1 MLAPGKN
8 LITATFPKRAPGP
21 LGSRPP
27 LQETCSV
34 LCDRCAQRQAT
45 RVIAHPQMGYA
56 MPLRLC
62 DVCAQDLP
70 IASDP
75 MTTALTM
82 FQVQLPALQTC
93 PRCQVAFQSICHS
106 TTLGCSYCYTFYRS
120 HLEALL
126 QRVQG
131 SDVHRGKVPL
141 RKGKGERQ
149 RQVISE
155 LKERLQQAI
164 EAERYEEAAQIRDKI
179 QELSAE

>member
-1 MLAPGKN
+1 
-8 LITATFPKRAPGP
+8 
-21 LGSRPP
+21 
-27 LQETCSV
+27 
-34 LCDRCAQRQAT
+34 
-45 RVIAHPQMGYA
+45 MGYA

-70 IASDP
+70 VTNDP

-82 FQVQLPALQTC
+82 FQVHLPALQTC

-131 SDVHRGKVPL
+131 SELHRGKTPL
-141 RKGKGERQ
+141 RKGHGPSQ

-164 EAERYEEAAQIRDKI
+164 GEENYEEAARLRDKI
-179 QELSAE
+179 QELSSE

>member
-1 MLAPGKN
+1 MV
-8 LITATFPKRAPGP
+8 
-21 LGSRPP
+21 S
-27 LQETCSV
+27 
-34 LCDRCAQRQAT
+34 
-45 RVIAHPQMGYA
+45 HPQTGNA
-56 MPLRLC
+56 LPLRLC

-70 IASDP
+70 SSDP
-75 MTTALTM
+75 LTTALTM
-82 FQVQLPALQTC
+82 FQVQLPAVQTC

-106 TTLGCSYCYTFYRS
+106 TMLGCSYCYNFYRA

-131 SDVHRGKVPL
+131 SELHRGKRPL

-164 EAERYEEAAQIRDKI
+164 ESEEYEEAARLRDKI
-179 QELSAE
+179 GELLKE